1 MFLNKDRLAIVHF
14 SEKGLSFFLHS
25 SQQTLPLSFPE
36 TVFNDLEIKDNNQF
50 VNILEPFLKQ
60 NKILDLNII
69 MLLSPELCL
78 SHRFT
83 TNNSQLN
90 HDISMFVESV
100 PFEKVASLNLTDTN
114 KQSEVLTLATNQEL
128 LTTVAEIL
136 GKHNNSLLYVVS
148 QQALNI
154 LGLPENKISF
164 DQSIIEFVFDV
175 YPQLKNY
182 SFPLE
187 TRIVQPIAAATKID
201 PNPAQ
206 PKTNQSRMILLV
218 SIFVILLLVLGL
230 VVASKGF
237 F

>member
-1 MFLNKDRLAIVHF
+1 MFLNKDKLLIVYF

-36 TVFNDLEIKDNNQF
+36 TVFGDLEIKDKAQF
-50 VNILEPFLKQ
+50 VNTLESFLKQ

-78 SHRFT
+78 SHRFAN
-83 TNNSQLN
+83 NNSQLN
-90 HDISMFVESV
+90 HDISLFVESV
-100 PFEKVASLNLTDTN
+100 PFEKVASLNLTDIN
-114 KQSEVLTLATNQEL
+114 KQNEIITIATNQEM
-128 LTTVAEIL
+128 LTIVAEIL
-136 GKHNNSLLYVVS
+136 GKYNNSLLHVIS
-148 QQALNI
+148 HQALNI
-154 LGLPENKISF
+154 LGLPEDKISF
-164 DQSIIEFVFDV
+164 DQSVIEFVFDV

-187 TRIVQPIAAATKID
+187 ERVVQPIETATKIN
-201 PNPAQ
+201 PNPTQ
-206 PKTNQSRMILLV
+206 PKANNFRMILLV

-230 VVASKGF
+230 VMASQGF